1 MMARSIYD
9 EPMKPIRNTLHMDS
23 AMATR
28 FRCRMGRFLVN
39 STGYRNSR
47 GSQVWLRLYRT
58 ARHTF
63 ELAEDEYFPHH
74 STKRWTLTRL

>member
-1 MMARSIYD
+1 MTTSRSI
-9 EPMKPIRNTLHMDS
+9 PMDS

-28 FRCRMGRFLVN
+28 FRCRMGRFLRD
-39 STGYRNSR
+39 STGYRN
-47 GSQVWLRLYRT
+47 GLGHQIWLRLYRT

-74 STKRWTLTRL
+74 SLKRWTLIRQ